1 MSYYSEEQIKK
12 ARLIDLL
19 TYLQTYEPTE
29 LVKLKGDTYST
40 REHDSLKISNG
51 KWYWWSRGF
60 GGVSALDY
68 LMKVKGLSFT
78 DAMKKLV
85 DDEPKLHKSDTK
97 ICRKPE
103 RDADKRLLL
112 PDRSKTNEK
121 ITKYLTGR
129 GISKELIEACIRK
142 GVLFES
148 LPYHNCVFVGLDPN
162 GVARYACY
170 RSTNDQKIMGDAA
183 GSDKRF
189 SFRTNAKGR
198 KLHVFECPID
208 LLSYLTL
215 IKMQT
220 GKWLSEPMLSLG
232 GVYEPNKDP
241 SKWKL
246 PVALQNMLQNHP
258 EVTSLVLHLDNDAA
272 GKSAAWAIEG
282 ILRDKYTISYEPPPR
297 GKDFNGYLRQILGN
311 SHRCV

>member
-12 ARLIDLL
+12 ARSIDLL

-29 LVKLKGDTYST
+29 LVKLKGNTYCT

-51 KWYWWSRGF
+51 KWYWWSQGF

-68 LMKVKGLSFT
+68 LTKVQGLSFM
-78 DAMKKLV
+78 DAMKKLI
-85 DDEPKLHKSDTK
+85 DDEQNLHHSDK
-97 ICRKPE
+97 KMSRKPE
-103 RDADKRLLL
+103 HNADKRLLL
-112 PDRSKTNEK
+112 PDRAETNEK
-121 ITKYLTGR
+121 ITTYLTGR
-129 GISKELIEACIRK
+129 GISKDLIEACIRK

-148 LPYHNCVFVGLDPN
+148 LPYHNCVFVGVDQN
-162 GVARYACY
+162 GTARYACY

-215 IKMQT
+215 TKMQT

-241 SKWKL
+241 SKRKL
-246 PVALQNMLQNHP
+246 PVALQNMLQDHP
-258 EVTSLVLHLDNDAA
+258 EVTSIALHLDNDTA

-282 ILRDKYTISYEPPPR
+282 ILRDKYNVSYEPPPW
-297 GKDFNGYLRQILGN
+297 GKDYNEYLMYLTLGYKR
-311 SHRCV
+311 

>member
-1 MSYYSEEQIKK
+1 MPYYTEKQIEQ
-12 ARLIDLL
+12 ARSIDLL
-19 TYLQTYEPTE
+19 TYLQTCEPTE
-29 LVKLKGDTYST
+29 LVKLKGDTYCT
-40 REHDSLKISNG
+40 KDHDSLKISNG

-68 LMKVKGLSFT
+68 LTKVQGLSFT

-85 DDEPKLHKSDTK
+85 DDEPNLHNSSTKL
-97 ICRKPE
+97 CRKPE
-103 RDADKRLLL
+103 HGADKRLLL
-112 PDRSKTNEK
+112 PDRSETNEK
-121 ITKYLTGR
+121 ITKYLAGR

-148 LPYHNCVFVGLDPN
+148 LPYHNCVFVGLDQN
-162 GVARYACY
+162 GTARYACY

-215 IKMQT
+215 TKMQT
-220 GKWLSEPMLSLG
+220 GKWLTEPMLSLG

-246 PVALQNMLQNHP
+246 PVALQNMLQDHP
-258 EVTSLVLHLDNDAA
+258 EVTSIALHLDNDSA

-282 ILRDKYTISYEPPPR
+282 ILRDKYNVSYEPPPR
-297 GKDFNGYLRQILGN
+297 GKDFNDCLRQNLRSEHN
-311 SHRCV
+311 